1 MPSPSLS
8 LTQSQ
13 RQEQVLS
20 VQMIQKMALLTLPI
34 TELQQK
40 IQKEIE
46 ENPAL
51 EIPEQSII
59 DSRFTEDV
67 PYQEKSRS
75 DEIEN
80 SDYDDFDN
88 ADYDTK
94 YDFSSGDYDNEASD
108 RKSAFIE
115 NTANFGQSL
124 NDYLLDQLN
133 ASKIDDALFDV
144 ASSIISSLDDNGFF
158 TQEPQK
164 LLKPN
169 QQELLEPAINLIQSF
184 EPPGVCV
191 KNYLE
196 SLVNQVKRLH
206 LQPQDETNIINLLQ
220 NHFENL
226 RPNKFDSLAKTLKLE
241 VEDISAYYELI
252 QSLNPFPGNEFD
264 SSQTSFAIPELSI
277 KSHDGSLV
285 LVMNKAGLPDLEL
298 SKDFTSLS
306 DGNKETNKYIS
317 DSIAKAKLLISQI
330 ELRYTTIY
338 KTALVL
344 MELQRDFF
352 LKGPSFLKPMTMAE
366 VASKVGV
373 HETTISRISQAKYID
388 TDFGIYSLKQFFT
401 QGLKSTDSDS
411 EDVSRSVV
419 QQKILEIIKANTTE
433 KRLSDQ
439 KIADLLQQQ
448 GIKIAR
454 RTVAKYRAQ
463 LNVDSSYIR

>member
-298 SKDFTSLS
+298 SKDFSSLS

>member
-277 KSHDGSLV
+277 KSHDGALV

-298 SKDFTSLS
+298 SKDFSSLS